1 MTRARLWGYFA
12 GTAVVAALIGFL
24 FGWYQAYPAQHS
36 RDRALLRLR
45 LSEARSRTLD
55 ARMALL
61 GSNYGDA
68 RQHVEEAIRLL
79 DGFKASNQRELP
91 DTESA
96 KVDQAQSLLKEALTL
111 APGMSSPAAAAT
123 AGAAPRPE
131 AQAEAKA
138 LQASNLLGEVYRG
151 TPEP

>member
-12 GTAVVAALIGFL
+12 GTAAVAALIGFL

-45 LSEARSRTLD
+45 LSEARGRTQEG
-55 ARMALL
+55 RIALL
-61 GSNYGDA
+61 RSNYGTA

-79 DGFKASNQRELP
+79 DAFKASGQRELP
-91 DTESA
+91 ATESG
-96 KVDQAQSLLKEALTL
+96 KVDQAQQLLKDALGL
-111 APGMSSPAAAAT
+111 APTAPSA
-123 AGAAPRPE
+123 AGAAARPE
-131 AQAEAKA
+131 DQAEAKA
-138 LQASNLLGEVYRG
+138 LNAANLLGEVYRA